1 MLTYFFAF
9 IMLAHGLIHFM
20 GFAKAFDKNN
30 VSPITQHISKP
41 AGIGWF
47 ITAILFVITVVLFL
61 IKNEWWPVT
70 GIVAAIIS
78 QVLII
83 TVWKNARFGTIA
95 NCLVLLIA
103 IVGFANIHFNKKV
116 HKEVNTLIALPLKN
130 KTIVSKEMLQQLPP
144 VIQKWL
150 LHSGIIGKEKVQ
162 FVRLKQKGE
171 MRTKPGGDWMPFE
184 AVQYFN
190 VNEPQFIWQTNV
202 KMMPLISLAGR
213 DKFVNGQGE
222 MQIKLLSLIY
232 VANAGPGEKIN
243 SAAMI
248 RYLAETSWF
257 PAAAISDYIKWET
270 IDSLSARAI
279 MTYKAIT
286 VSGIFTFN
294 ESGDMLTFSA
304 DRYYGTGNDAS
315 LEKWLVETTGYK
327 DFNGIRI
334 PYKSKVSWVL
344 KTGQF
349 NWANIELTDLDY
361 NLPKQ
366 YQ

>member
-1 MLTYFFAF
+1 MLKYIFAF

-30 VSPITQHISKP
+30 VSAITQHISKL

-61 IKNEWWPVT
+61 IKNQYWPVT
-70 GIVAAIIS
+70 GFIAAIIS

-83 TVWKNARFGTIA
+83 TVWKDARFGTIA
-95 NCLVLLIA
+95 NCIVLLVA
-103 IVGFANIHFNKKV
+103 IVGFANVQFAKKV
-116 HKEVNTLIALPLKN
+116 NKEVNTLLAPALKN
-130 KTIVSKEMLQQLPP
+130 KTIVSKEMIQQLPA

-150 LHSGIIGKEKVQ
+150 LRSGIVGRGNVQ

-171 MRTKPGGDWMPFE
+171 MRTKPGGDWMSFE

-190 VNEPQFIWQTNV
+190 VNEPQFIWQTTVNMV
-202 KMMPLISLAGR
+202 PLITLAGR
-213 DKFVNGQGE
+213 DKFVNGQDE
-222 MQIKLLSLIY
+222 MQIKLLSLIN

-243 SAAMI
+243 SATMI
-248 RYLAETSWF
+248 RYLAETTWF
-257 PAAAISDYIKWET
+257 PAAAINDYIKWEP

-294 ESGDMLTFSA
+294 ASGDMVAFTA
-304 DRYYGTGNDAS
+304 DRYYGTGNDARK
-315 LEKWLVETTGYK
+315 EKWLVETTGYK

-334 PYKSKVSWVL
+334 PYKSKVSWQL
-344 KTGQF
+344 KTGEF
-349 NWANIELTDLDY
+349 NWANVELTDLDY
-361 NLPKQ
+361 NLPEQ
-366 YQ
+366 YP